1 MNGLMSANPCVVV
14 KRKHMQDVM
23 EYCLDQRLSV
33 RCLPRGTGDEWEL
46 EFFPENHVQA
56 VALGMFLREQKL
68 ELLGFGPPA
77 ISPIQKAKP
86 KRMEKKPLSTPVVEA
101 QSESIPQPVVE
112 ELVIPTVQNQ
122 VNSVPEPVSMENADF
137 QLESTP
143 IMEGKP
149 TGFGLFEDDNE
160 EAPFS

>member
-1 MNGLMSANPCVVV
+1 MSGLMSTNPCVVV

-23 EYCLDQRLSV
+23 EYCLDQRLSI

-68 ELLGFGPPA
+68 ELLGFGSPA
-77 ISPIQKAKP
+77 ISPPPKTKP
-86 KRMEKKPLSTPVVEA
+86 KRLEKKSTSPSPVEK
-101 QSESIPQPVVE
+101 QSEP
-112 ELVIPTVQNQ
+112 N
-122 VNSVPEPVSMENADF
+122 PEPVQEPVNVAVPNQVDSADQPVGVGNSDF

-143 IMEGKP
+143 TIEGKP
-149 TGFGLFEDDNE
+149 AGFGLFEGDNE